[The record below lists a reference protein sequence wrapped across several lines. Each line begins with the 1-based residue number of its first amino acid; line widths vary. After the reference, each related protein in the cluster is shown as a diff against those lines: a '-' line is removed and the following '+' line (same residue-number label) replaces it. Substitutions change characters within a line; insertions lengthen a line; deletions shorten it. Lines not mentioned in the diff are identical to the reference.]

1 MKRLIKILSVIMAT
15 IMFFS
20 VFSAANPAI
29 AAEIQEVE
37 MTEDTQPTDTS
48 ENTENTEA
56 EVEVLNE
63 ITDLR
68 DEYTKHFRQSD
79 GSYIAAKYSSPVH
92 YQKNSKWVEYDFT
105 IEEKNS
111 GKIFSTDSVF
121 EPVSSDIPVKFP
133 SRISKDGSNEIDID
147 IADTTISFA
156 PKTSQNGL
164 KNASGD
170 IAEESELLSAEV
182 VNGDTVST
190 YSLNSDN
197 AVKSEE
203 ENALGVDKRKG
214 AVKYENVFEDVN
226 LEYEISS
233 NVIKESIVLEKKQ
246 DKNIFEF
253 TMDLGTLY
261 PKKEQDGSIVLYTDS
276 GYTNAQSVIAPPYML
291 DSNGVYSDLVSMELT
306 PDGDKYTLTITA
318 DKNWLDDKQRIY
330 PVIIDPTILLDINRQ
345 NTIDCYVDASSPN
358 ASYPYD
364 YYLYAGH
371 STLGKTRTFVKFNLP
386 ELPDEC
392 CVIQNASL
400 QIYQMSV
407 DAGSEKRFISVHT
420 VTEDWNNTT
429 LSPTWNDQPEFATT
443 ALDYAELT
451 YGCGD
456 YYLFDITRAA
466 KSWFENGKNYGV
478 VIKGYDESK
487 VGRAQIISAEY
498 NITSVVY
505 PTISVNYRNNKGT
518 ESYWSYSTYG
528 VNTAGT
534 AYIND
539 YTGNLVYSLPILSS
553 SGELMPLALSAVF
566 NNYCANERLTAGK
579 ENSSRTTPGK
589 GFRLSIQETVLTS
602 DKYGLSGDNKDNYP
616 YVYTD
621 GDGTEHYI
629 QKVTEKD
636 KDDKETTVYKDEDGL
651 GLTLTLNHN
660 DCTYKI
666 TDKSDTQKCFNS
678 EGNLCNIYDAN
689 GNNIHIAYKSE
700 NTEIGLQAKT
710 RIAYITDGAGHK
722 FTFSYYT
729 FDGVETDYIETI
741 TDNAGRTI
749 YFTTTGGFLRSV
761 KYYDGTYS
769 KIVYEAQ
776 NDETKDVYEESAEGL
791 INYVLSNDGYGLNFD
806 YTSKATGRRV
816 NKVKEFGTNENGSFK
831 LGQVVTF
838 DRTEYNTTVIRSAG
852 IDGLHYSNSYNAT
865 TESDTDTNKDG
876 KLDGDDDIL
885 TTLQFD
891 NTGRAVAQQIKYGNG
906 SMVGAGSYDFTSSA
920 GDTTTLDS
928 KNRVSSTGSLGK
940 SVVNLLTGGNA
951 ESTTGWTH
959 SASSPSVATEK
970 YMGKKSLKLT
980 NSGLTGSGNVYYR
993 QRVDGLTNGG
1003 TYTLSAYVKVGSVT
1017 KTAESKY
1024 TGAHLQINTVGT
1036 DGALDTAVRSEAICE
1051 TTDTG
1056 IDNGWRRITA
1066 TVTIPNDESHTFVY
1080 LCFRN
1085 MNGTAYFDCIQ
1096 LESGSA
1102 ANSFNIL
1109 ENSSF
1114 EKSSGGLPTG
1124 WSAINTSYTTSSNG
1138 TVTNGITTVAK
1149 ANGTQSVRI
1158 TGDPDI
1164 AKGYSQLIYVDGK
1177 ADNTYIVSGWGRG
1190 YPVNSTFHTN
1200 GTDDKGTD
1208 DECDDEPKNIALF
1221 EIAVK
1226 VTYDCTDA
1234 SKKVTEVEQYKDSA
1248 CFNTT
1253 ITSWQY
1259 ASTPFSLEY
1268 SKPDEG
1274 CTYTPKY
1281 FQIVPRYSRQVNFVY
1296 FDHLML
1302 VKEPSQTYTYDKE
1315 GNLLKATANSEQKA
1329 NAEYDDNGNMTS
1341 YTDTLGNTTTMHYDN
1356 KHNLTHTTSEK
1367 GVTTGTAYNSN
1378 GTDSVS
1384 EIRNALKH
1392 DDATLAIR
1400 TNKEYHTG
1408 GEDYGIN
1415 DGAYLKYYYDE
1426 HGNATH
1432 YTFNWA
1438 TGAPKTTTDANGVT
1452 TTNKYYTSKE
1462 PDGTEIHDYTRLESV
1477 STGSSK
1483 VTYTYDQTL
1492 TGKYGGNRMSS
1503 ILFGSATK
1511 GETYSFKFDE
1521 YGNNYATYV
1530 GSQLLAENKYAEN
1543 NGVLDLTTYGNGDKI
1558 EYTHNNLGLVTTR
1571 VKSGDSTTTYKWKY
1585 DASGTLLSHTD
1596 SGTGYKYTY
1605 AYDSLGRAIRQN
1617 VTMYAGDNAGTPVSF
1632 TENVYD
1638 KANNLTKLINN
1649 VGGRTMTQ
1657 EYSYSALSGNTA
1669 SEKYAKD
1676 NLPTQYTLPSNENVT
1691 YDYDSL
1697 NRLNRY
1703 TISLGTPIYVDY
1715 TYKKSDRNTG
1725 SSELYR
1731 TTQLSTEFI
1740 GNDTYTYYYD
1750 SVGNITS
1757 IKKGVRKS
1765 TDPES
1770 ADFRKTDG
1778 AVAYRSYEYDDL
1790 YQLTRE
1796 NNKSTNETKV
1806 WSYDDLG
1813 NIESVTIYPYSATTL
1828 STSTKTITYNYGEKT
1843 ETTPDGEVTS
1853 WNNILFGVDLNGN
1866 STYEDAETITYDAIG
1881 NPTKYLGNDLL
1892 WTGRELYRYQN
1903 DNFRNTYYYD
1913 SEGLRSRKNIY
1924 IKNANGGFDYNGK
1937 VMYQYLGGLLTYQCT
1952 YNASDGVD
1960 KEMYFFYDSYS
1971 RLTAIRYISSIGD
1984 YYYYV
1989 TTNKQGDVLGLY
2001 SANGNLKVSYEYDA
2015 WGNCT
2020 VKDASGNPITSSV
2033 HIGNV
2038 NPIRYRSY
2046 YYDTDTGMYYLQS
2059 RYYDANIGRFINV
2072 DGTLNGNG
2080 DIIGF
2085 NMYAFCSNNPIMF
2098 SDPSGCGKLQD
2109 FKNWVSGKI
2118 SEIRIKINRFFI
2130 KTHPYETITEAAIA
2144 SGINLN
2150 ERTQVTNL
2158 EYGQGITYNP
2168 DTNSYG
2174 LTTTVTG
2181 EHASVDMSLI
2191 LSDPSVVAIVH
2202 SHPNC
2207 NGHIG
2212 NEFSDTIDNGGIIS
2226 GDWAVAKSN
2235 QKDSYLAAPDGNLYL
2250 MVWDAEEYNQSLV
2263 SSDLPIDDTPVQ
2275 CVF

>member
-29 AAEIQEVE
+29 AAGIQEAE
-37 MTEDTQPTDTS
+37 FTEES
-48 ENTENTEA
+48 VVAEETEEGDESEA
-56 EVEVLNE
+56 EAVIVGEDE
-63 ITDLR
+63 TRR
-68 DEYTKHFRQSD
+68 DEYTKHFIMSD
-79 GSYIAAKYSSPVH
+79 GSRRAVRYSQAVH
-92 YQKNSKWVEYDFT
+92 YRENGKWTDIDNTLEYDNKNDEYTNKSNSFDVKFKENFSDDDFFSIENEGYTLSWEYVDNGLNKYFVDGEVEEIPEPQDNVEKFT
-105 IEEKNS
+105 RKHNGNIRYNNFEKNC
-111 GKIFSTDSVF
+111 
-121 EPVSSDIPVKFP
+121 E
-133 SRISKDGSNEIDID
+133 
-147 IADTTISFA
+147 
-156 PKTSQNGL
+156 
-164 KNASGD
+164 
-170 IAEESELLSAEV
+170 
-182 VNGDTVST
+182 
-190 YSLNSDN
+190 
-197 AVKSEE
+197 
-203 ENALGVDKRKG
+203 
-214 AVKYENVFEDVN
+214 
-226 LEYEISS
+226 LEYVVTG
-233 NVIKESIVLEKKQ
+233 NGVKENIILNKKT
-246 DKNIFEF
+246 DKNEF
-253 TMDLGTLY
+253 SFNVTAEGLTLV
-261 PKKEQDGSIVLYTDS
+261 KNTDGSISANSTEGEEIFYIPAPFMYDS
-276 GYTNAQSVIAPPYML
+276 KNI
-291 DSNGVYSDLVSMELT
+291 YSFDVS
-306 PDGDKYTLTITA
+306 YTLTQKDSGAYTITVTA
-318 DKNWLDDKQRIY
+318 DDEWLADSERVY
-330 PVIIDPTILLDINRQ
+330 PVTIDPVIQTNR
-345 NTIDCYVDASSPN
+345 TKAAIE
-358 ASYPYD
+358 
-364 YYLYAGH
+364 
-371 STLGKTRTFVKFNLP
+371 TTFVSSGNPSKNYNDMQDVYIGVESSDYLVCRALFEFDLP
-386 ELPDEC
+386 ELQKGDMVIGGYLCLVQHSSSFYTSTMPDQEIDAHL
-392 CVIQNASL
+392 VTGTWNAS
-400 QIYQMSV
+400 
-407 DAGSEKRFISVHT
+407 T
-420 VTEDWNNTT
+420 VTWNTKP
-429 LSPTWNDQPEFATT
+429 SYDSI
-443 ALDYAELT
+443 ALDYSFLKNNVNEWKN
-451 YGCGD
+451 
-456 YYLFDITRAA
+456 FDITKAVKGWYEGTYTNNGIMIKKAVETGSNADVAA
-466 KSWFENGKNYGV
+466 RGIFWSDKYNGQEDYYPY
-478 VIKGYDESK
+478 IE
-487 VGRAQIISAEY
+487 II
-498 NITSVVY
+498 
-505 PTISVNYRNNKGT
+505 YRNNKGL
-518 ESYWSYSTYG
+518 ENYWSYSSYG
-528 VNTAGT
+528 VDTAGT

-636 KDDKETTVYKDEDGL
+636 EDGKETTVYKDEDGL

-816 NKVKEFGTNENGSFK
+816 KKVKEFGTNENGSFK

-865 TESDTDTNKDG
+865 TESDTDTNNDG
-876 KLDGDDDIL
+876 KLDGDDDII

-891 NTGRAVAQQIKYGNG
+891 NSGKTVAQQIKYGNG
-906 SMVGAGSYDFTSSA
+906 SMVGAGSYDFTDSSGEA
-920 GDTTTLDS
+920 ASLGS
-928 KNRVSSTGSLGK
+928 KNRVSSTGSMGK
-940 SVVNLLTGGNA
+940 SVVNLITGGNA

-980 NSGLTGSGNVYYR
+980 NSGLTGSGNVYYG

-1024 TGAHLQINTVGT
+1024 TGAHIQINTVGT

-1096 LESGSA
+1096 LESGSV

-1114 EKSSGGLPTG
+1114 EKSSNGLPTG
-1124 WSAINTSYTTSSNG
+1124 WSAINTSYSTSSTG

-1149 ANGTQSVRI
+1149 ANGTKSVRI
-1158 TGDPDI
+1158 TGEPDV
-1164 AKGYSQLIYVDGK
+1164 AKGYSQKIYVDGK
-1177 ADNTYIVSGWGRG
+1177 AEETYIVSGWGRG
-1190 YPVNSTFHTN
+1190 YPVNSTFHTT
-1200 GTDDKGTD
+1200 GTDEDA
-1208 DECDDEPKNIALF
+1208 ENIALF

-1226 VTYDCTDA
+1226 VTYDRTDA
-1234 SKKVTEVEQYKDSA
+1234 EKKVTEVSQYKDSA

-1329 NAEYDDNGNMTS
+1329 NAEYDDNDNMTS

-1770 ADFRKTDG
+1770 ADFKKTDG

-1952 YNASDGVD
+1952 YNASDEVD

-1971 RLTAIRYISSIGD
+1971 RLTAIRYISNIGD

-2020 VKDASGNPITSSV
+2020 VKDASGNAITSSI

-2046 YYDTDTGMYYLQS
+2046 YYDTDTGLYYLQS
-2059 RYYDANIGRFINV
+2059 RYYDAAIGRFINA
-2072 DGTLNGNG
+2072 DGYVGTSTTKALSY
-2080 DIIGF
+2080 
-2085 NMYAFCSNNPIMF
+2085 NMFAYCLNNPVMF
-2098 SDPSGCGKLQD
+2098 SDPTGYSVSIAAVVLVVAFVVLAVAAVGISHYVSKNHPEGYRGKPLFNEEVSDNCDFTGDFIFSDSTGPGIDKNGASLGETDSGVVSLALRDKNKTGMLKLD
-2109 FKNWVSGKI
+2109 ILSLDGALSVDYSGGLGFDVGLSASVLSVKVEQ
-2118 SEIRIKINRFFI
+2118 EIGLG
-2130 KTHPYETITEAAIA
+2130 EMTITPGCNVE
-2144 SGINLN
+2144 
-2150 ERTQVTNL
+2150 V
-2158 EYGQGITYNP
+2158 
-2168 DTNSYG
+2168 
-2174 LTTTVTG
+2174 LTI
-2181 EHASVDMSLI
+2181 S
-2191 LSDPSVVAIVH
+2191 
-2202 SHPNC
+2202 
-2207 NGHIG
+2207 
-2212 NEFSDTIDNGGIIS
+2212 GGIAWDPEEGKVKGTAPCAGWIS
-2226 GDWAVAKSN
+2226 G
-2235 QKDSYLAAPDGNLYL
+2235 GGG
-2250 MVWDAEEYNQSLV
+2250 
-2263 SSDLPIDDTPVQ
+2263 IDVDYK
-2275 CVF
+2275 

>member
-1 MKRLIKILSVIMAT
+1 
-15 IMFFS
+15 
-20 VFSAANPAI
+20 
-29 AAEIQEVE
+29 
-37 MTEDTQPTDTS
+37 MTEDTQATDTS

-63 ITDLR
+63 ITNLR

-92 YQKNSKWVEYDFT
+92 YQKNGKWVEYDFT

-214 AVKYENVFEDVN
+214 AVKYENVFEDVS

-318 DKNWLDDKQRIY
+318 DKNWLDDKQRVY

-392 CVIQNASL
+392 CVIQEARLN
-400 QIYQMSV
+400 IVQMSV

-420 VTEDWNNTT
+420 VNEDWNNTT

-451 YGCGD
+451 YGFCD
-456 YYLFDITRAA
+456 VYMFDITRAA

-498 NITSVVY
+498 DTTEVAY
-505 PTISVNYRNNKGT
+505 PTISVKYRNNKGT

-553 SGELMPLALSAVF
+553 SGALMPLALSAVY
-566 NNYCANERLTAGK
+566 NNYCANERLTVGK
-579 ENSSRTTPGK
+579 NNSSRTTPGK
-589 GFRLSIQETVLTS
+589 GFRLSIQETVLPS
-602 DKYGLSGDNKDNYP
+602 DKYGLTGENKENYP

-629 QKVTEKD
+629 QKVKEKD
-636 KDDKETTVYKDEDGL
+636 KDGKETTVYKDEDGL
-651 GLTLTLNHN
+651 NLTLKL
-660 DCTYKI
+660 DGECSYI
-666 TDKSDTQKCFNS
+666 LTDKAGTERWFNS
-678 EGNLCNIYDAN
+678 KGNLLKILDAN
-689 GNNIHIAYKSE
+689 GNEIHIYFKPASTADNLEEKS
-700 NTEIGLQAKT
+700 
-710 RIAYITDGAGHK
+710 RISYITDGSGHK
-722 FTFSYYT
+722 FTFTYYE
-729 FDGVETDYIETI
+729 DKGVELDYIKTI
-741 TDNAGRTI
+741 KDNAGRTI

-761 KYYDGTYS
+761 KYYDETVT
-769 KIVYEAQ
+769 KIVYEGE
-776 NDETKDVYEESAEGL
+776 NSSTPEYEESAEGL

-816 NKVKEFGTNENGSFK
+816 KKVKEFGTSANGTFK
-831 LGQVVTF
+831 SGQIVTF
-838 DRTEYNTTVIRSAG
+838 DRTEYNTTVVRSAG
-852 IDGLHYSNSYNAT
+852 IDGFHY
-865 TESDTDTNKDG
+865 ESDNTK
-876 KLDGDDDIL
+876 GDDDII

-891 NTGRAVAQQIKYGNG
+891 NSGRTVAQQIKYGNG
-906 SMVGAGSYDFTSSA
+906 SMVGAGSYDFTDSSGEA
-920 GDTTTLDS
+920 ASLGS
-928 KNRVSSTGSLGK
+928 KNRVSSTGSMGK

-959 SASSPSVATEK
+959 SASSPAVATEK
-970 YMGKKSLKLT
+970 YMGTKSLKLSV
-980 NSGLTGSGNVYYR
+980 SGLTGSGNTYYR
-993 QRVDGLTNGG
+993 QKVEGLTKGG
-1003 TYTLSAYVKVGSVT
+1003 TYTLSAYVKVGNVT
-1017 KTAESKY
+1017 ATAENKY
-1024 TGAHLQINTVGT
+1024 TGAHLQITTVGT
-1036 DGALDTAVRSEAICE
+1036 DGATDEPVRSEAISE

-1066 TVTIPNDESHTFVY
+1066 TVTIPQDTASTYVY
-1080 LCFRN
+1080 LCLRN

-1096 LESGSA
+1096 LESGSV

-1114 EKSSGGLPTG
+1114 EKSSNGLPTG
-1124 WSAINTSYTTSSNG
+1124 WSAINTSYSTSSTG
-1138 TVTNGITTVAK
+1138 TVTNGITTAAK
-1149 ANGTQSVRI
+1149 ANGTKSVRI
-1158 TGDPDI
+1158 TGEPDV
-1164 AKGYSQLIYVDGK
+1164 AKGYSQKIYVDGK
-1177 ADNTYIVSGWGRG
+1177 AEETYIVSGWGRG
-1190 YPVNSTFHTN
+1190 YPVNSTFHTT
-1200 GTDDKGTD
+1200 GTEEDA
-1208 DECDDEPKNIALF
+1208 ENIALF

-1226 VTYDCTDA
+1226 VTYDREDEN
-1234 SKKVTEVEQYKDSA
+1234 KNITEVSQYKDSA

-1281 FQIVPRYSRQVNFVY
+1281 FQIVPRYCRQVNYVY

-1315 GNLLKATANSEQKA
+1315 GNLLKATANSEQEA
-1329 NAEYDDNGNMTS
+1329 NAKYDDNNNLTS
-1341 YTDTLGNTTTMHYDN
+1341 YTDTLGNTTTMHYDD

-1378 GTDSVS
+1378 GTVSVS
-1384 EIRNALKH
+1384 ELRNTLKH

-1408 GEDYGIN
+1408 GDDYGIN

-1426 HGNATH
+1426 HGNATY
-1432 YTFNWA
+1432 YTYNWA
-1438 TGAPKTTTDANGVT
+1438 TGALKTTTDANGVT
-1452 TTNKYYTSKE
+1452 TTNKYYAYQDVNGKE
-1462 PDGTEIHDYTRLESV
+1462 ITDYTRLESV

-1521 YGNNYATYV
+1521 YGNTTSTYV
-1530 GSQLLAENKYAEN
+1530 GTQPLSTNTYKGN
-1543 NGVLDLTTYGNGDKI
+1543 NGVLELTTYGNGDKI
-1558 EYTHNNLGLVTTR
+1558 EYTYNNLGLVTTR
-1571 VKSGDSTTTYKWKY
+1571 VKTGKSSTTYKWKY
-1585 DASGTLLSHTD
+1585 DATGTLLAHTD

-1605 AYDSLGRAIRQN
+1605 AYDSLGRAIRQD
-1617 VTMYAGDNAGTPVSF
+1617 VTMYAGDNAGAPVSF

-1649 VGGRTMTQ
+1649 IGGRTITQ
-1657 EYSYSALSGNTA
+1657 EYSYSALSNNTA

-1676 NLPTQYTLPSNENVT
+1676 NLPTQYSLASNRNVT

-1697 NRLNRY
+1697 SRLNQY
-1703 TISLGTPIYVDY
+1703 TLSLGTPIYVNY
-1715 TYKKSDRNTG
+1715 TYKMSDRNTG
-1725 SSELYR
+1725 DSELYR

-1740 GNDTYTYYYD
+1740 NNDTYTYYYD

-1757 IKKGVRKS
+1757 IKKGERKS
-1765 TDPES
+1765 TNPDS
-1770 ADFRKTDG
+1770 ADFKKTDG

-1796 NNKSTNETKV
+1796 NNKSANETKV

-1813 NIESVTIYPYSATTL
+1813 NIESVTIYPYSTTTL
-1828 STSTKTITYNYGEKT
+1828 STATKTVTYDYGQEND
-1843 ETTPDGEVTS
+1843 TTADDDGTG
-1853 WNNILFGVDLNGN
+1853 WNNILLGVDLNGN
-1866 STYEDAETITYDAIG
+1866 GTYETDEKISYDAIG
-1881 NPTKYLGNDLL
+1881 NPEKYLGNDLL
-1892 WTGRELYRYQN
+1892 WTGRELYRYEN
-1903 DNFRNTYYYD
+1903 DHIRNNYYYD
-1913 SEGLRSRKNIY
+1913 SDGLRSRKNMY
-1924 IKNANGGFDYNGK
+1924 VSNGNGGYTYNGK

-1952 YNASDGVD
+1952 YNSSNEVD
-1960 KEMYFFYDSYS
+1960 TEMYFFYDSYS
-1971 RLTAIRYISSIGD
+1971 RLTAIRYIKGSINH
-1984 YYYYV
+1984 YYYV
-1989 TTNKQGDVLGLY
+1989 TTNKQGDVLGIY
-2001 SANGNLKVSYEYDA
+2001 SASGSLLASYDYDA

-2020 VKDASGNPITSSV
+2020 VNTVNSNYT
-2033 HIGNV
+2033 IGND

-2046 YYDTDTGMYYLQS
+2046 YYDTDTGLYYLQS
-2059 RYYDANIGRFINV
+2059 RYYDATIGRFINA
-2072 DGTLNGNG
+2072 DGYVGTSITDALSY
-2080 DIIGF
+2080 
-2085 NMYAFCSNNPIMF
+2085 NMFAYCMNNPIMY
-2098 SDPSGCGKLQD
+2098 SDPTGCVPWLI
-2109 FKNWVSGKI
+2109 V
-2118 SEIRIKINRFFI
+2118 
-2130 KTHPYETITEAAIA
+2130 AA
-2144 SGINLN
+2144 
-2150 ERTQVTNL
+2150 
-2158 EYGQGITYNP
+2158 
-2168 DTNSYG
+2168 
-2174 LTTTVTG
+2174 
-2181 EHASVDMSLI
+2181 
-2191 LSDPSVVAIVH
+2191 VAIVTVAVIVD
-2202 SHPNC
+2202 C
-2207 NGHIG
+2207 CTG
-2212 NEFSDTIDNGGIIS
+2212 NNVFGASASSTNTVNFETPIIPDPLPISVETGDKTSTTNWSVGDSSKPISVYANAEKENLIFSSSAGIVFNISDFSMRFNLALDNISVSGSVKNNNHIS
-2226 GDWAVAKSN
+2226 GFSVK
-2235 QKDSYLAAPDGNLYL
+2235 GNLTRFKVGFEKFDTTILDNRIENTIYTN
-2250 MVWDAEEYNQSLV
+2250 ASV
-2263 SSDLPIDDTPVQ
+2263 SGYVIAYAYAYITYGVPLPSPGYQ
-2275 CVF
+2275 YSGAY

>member
-1 MKRLIKILSVIMAT
+1 MKRIIKILSVFLSFV
-15 IMFFS
+15 MFLS
-20 VFSAANPAI
+20 VFSSANPAI
-29 AAEIQEVE
+29 AAELQG
-37 MTEDTQPTDTS
+37 TEKTENSQTTNTS
-48 ENTENTEA
+48 ENAENTA
-56 EVEVLNE
+56 DEVEVLNE

-68 DEYTKHFRQSD
+68 DEYTKYFRQSD
-79 GSYIAAKYSSPVH
+79 GSYIAAEYSSPVH
-92 YQKNSKWVEYDFT
+92 YQKNGKWVEYDFT
-105 IEEKNS
+105 IEENTT
-111 GKIFSTDSVF
+111 GKLFSTDSVF
-121 EPVSSDIPVKFP
+121 SPASSDMPVKFP
-133 SRISKDGSNEIDID
+133 SEISKDGNNEISID
-147 IADTTISFA
+147 IADTTIAFS
-156 PKTSQNGL
+156 PKASQKGL

-170 IAEESELLSAEV
+170 IAKETELVSAEIV
-182 VNGDTVST
+182 SGDTADT
-190 YSLNSDN
+190 YSLKSTNEAEITKDN
-197 AVKSEE
+197 ALS
-203 ENALGVDKRKG
+203 VDNRKG

-253 TMDLGTLY
+253 TMDLGGLY
-261 PKKEQDGSIVLYTDS
+261 PEKEADGSIVLYTDS
-276 GYTNAQSVIAPPYML
+276 EHTKAQSVITPPYMM
-291 DSNGVYSDLVSMELT
+291 DSNGAYSDSVSMELT
-306 PDGDKYTLTITA
+306 PDGDKYTLTVTA
-318 DKNWLDDKQRIY
+318 DKNWLNDKSRAY
-330 PVIIDPTILLDINRQ
+330 PVVIDPTILLDINRQ
-345 NTIDCYVDASSPN
+345 NTIDCYVDNNSPN
-358 ASYPYD
+358 SSYPYD

-371 STLGKTRTFVKFNLP
+371 STLGKTRTYVKFNLP
-386 ELPDEC
+386 ELPDDC
-392 CVIQNASL
+392 CVIQNARL

-429 LSPTWNDQPEFATT
+429 LSPTWNDQPTFAST

-451 YGCGD
+451 YDCGD
-456 YYLFDITRAA
+456 YYQFDITRAA
-466 KSWFENGKNYGV
+466 KNWFENGNNYGV

-505 PTISVNYRNNKGT
+505 PTIVVTYRNNKGV
-518 ESYWSYSTYG
+518 EDYWSYSTYG

-534 AYIND
+534 AYVND

-553 SGELMPLALSAVF
+553 SGELMPLALSAVY
-566 NNYCANERLTAGK
+566 NNYCANERLTVGK
-579 ENSSRTTPGK
+579 NNSSRTTPGK
-589 GFRLSIQETVLTS
+589 GFRLSIQETVLPS
-602 DKYGLSGDNKDNYP
+602 DKYGLTGESKENYP

-629 QKVTEKD
+629 QKVKEKD
-636 KDDKETTVYKDEDGL
+636 KDGKETTVYKDEDGL

-710 RIAYITDGAGHK
+710 RIAYITDGSGHK
-722 FTFSYYT
+722 FTFTYYK
-729 FDGVETDYIETI
+729 DKGVELDYIETI
-741 TDNAGRTI
+741 KDNAGRTI

-761 KYYDGTYS
+761 KYYDETVT
-769 KIVYEAQ
+769 KIVYEGE
-776 NDETKDVYEESAEGL
+776 NSSTPEYEESAEGL

-816 NKVKEFGTNENGSFK
+816 KKVKEFGTNANGSFK
-831 LGQVVTF
+831 AGQIVTF

-852 IDGLHYSNSYNAT
+852 IDGIHN
-865 TESDTDTNKDG
+865 ETNEAY
-876 KLDGDDDIL
+876 GDDDII

-891 NTGRAVAQQIKYGNG
+891 NTGRTVAQQIKYGNG
-906 SMVGAGSYDFTSSA
+906 SFVGAGSYEFTDSSGESA
-920 GDTTTLDS
+920 SLGS
-928 KNRVSSTGSLGK
+928 KNRVSSTGSMGK

-951 ESTTGWTH
+951 ESTAGWTH

-970 YMGKKSLKLT
+970 YMGTKSLKLT
-980 NSGLTGSGNVYYR
+980 NSGLTGIGNVYYR
-993 QRVDGLTNGG
+993 QRVDGLTNGS

-1017 KTAESKY
+1017 KTAENNY
-1024 TGAHLQINTVGT
+1024 TGAHLQITSVGT
-1036 DGALDTAVRSEAICE
+1036 DGVADNPVRSEAICE
-1051 TTDTG
+1051 ATDTG
-1056 IDNGWRRITA
+1056 IDNGWRRLTA
-1066 TVTIPNDESHTFVY
+1066 TVTIPADESHTFIY
-1080 LCFRN
+1080 LCLRN
-1085 MNGTAYFDCIQ
+1085 VNGTAYFDCIQ
-1096 LESGSA
+1096 LESGNA

-1124 WSAINTSYTTSSNG
+1124 WSAINTSYTTSSNS

-1158 TGDPDI
+1158 TGDPDV
-1164 AKGYSQLIYVDGK
+1164 AKGYSQKIYVDGK
-1177 ADNTYIVSGWGRG
+1177 ADDTYIVSGWGRG
-1190 YPVNSTFHTN
+1190 YPVNSTFHTS
-1200 GTDDKGTD
+1200 GTDDDT
-1208 DECDDEPKNIALF
+1208 KNIALF

-1226 VTYDCTDA
+1226 VTYDRTDEN
-1234 SKKVTEVEQYKDSA
+1234 KNVTEVSQYKDSA
-1248 CFNTT
+1248 TFNTT

-1281 FQIVPRYSRQVNFVY
+1281 FQIVPRYCRQVNYVY

-1302 VKEPSQTYTYDKE
+1302 VKEPSQTYTYDEK

-1329 NAEYDDNGNMTS
+1329 NAEYDDNDNMTS
-1341 YTDTLGNTTTMHYDN
+1341 YTDTLGNTTKMNYDS
-1356 KHNLTHTTSEK
+1356 KHNLTHTTSAK
-1367 GVTTGTAYNSN
+1367 GVTTSNAYNSN
-1378 GTDSVS
+1378 GTVSVS
-1384 EIRNALKH
+1384 ELRNTLKH

-1408 GEDYGIN
+1408 GEAYGIN

-1432 YTFNWA
+1432 YTYNWA

-1452 TTNKYYTSKE
+1452 TTNKYYTYKDE
-1462 PDGTEIHDYTRLESV
+1462 DGNEKNDYTRLESV

-1503 ILFGSATK
+1503 ILFGSESY

-1521 YGNNYATYV
+1521 YGNTTSTYV
-1530 GSQLLAENKYAEN
+1530 GTQPLSTNYYKDN
-1543 NGVLDLTTYGNGDKI
+1543 NGVLYLTRYGNGDTI
-1558 EYTHNNLGLVTTR
+1558 NYTYNNLGLTSIK
-1571 VKSGDSTTTYKWKY
+1571 VKSGDSTTTYKWSY
-1585 DASGTLLSHTD
+1585 DASGTLLAHTD

-1649 VGGRTMTQ
+1649 IGGRTITQ
-1657 EYSYSALSGNTA
+1657 EYSYSALSGNAA
-1669 SEKYAKD
+1669 SANYAKD
-1676 NLPTQYTLPSNENVT
+1676 NLPTQYSLASNRKVT

-1697 NRLNRY
+1697 NRLNQY
-1703 TISLGTPIYVDY
+1703 KLSLGTPIYVNY
-1715 TYKKSDRNTG
+1715 TYKMSDRNTG
-1725 SSELYR
+1725 GSELYR

-1740 GNDTYTYYYD
+1740 NNDTYTYYYD

-1757 IKKGVRKS
+1757 IKKGQRTS
-1765 TDPES
+1765 SNPDD
-1770 ADFRKTDG
+1770 AGFKTVSNAG
-1778 AVAYRSYEYDDL
+1778 AYRSYEYDDL

-1813 NIESVTIYPYSATTL
+1813 NIESVTIYPYSTTTL
-1828 STSTKTITYNYGEKT
+1828 STATKTVTYDYGQENDKT
-1843 ETTPDGEVTS
+1843 TDDDGTG
-1853 WNNILFGVDLNGN
+1853 WNNILLGVDLNGN
-1866 STYEDAETITYDAIG
+1866 GTYEDSEKISYDAIG
-1881 NPTKYLGNDLL
+1881 NPEKYLGNDLL
-1892 WTGRELYRYQN
+1892 WTGRELYRYEN
-1903 DNFRNTYYYD
+1903 DLIRNTYYYD
-1913 SEGLRSRKNIY
+1913 SDGLRSRKNMY
-1924 IKNANGGFDYNGK
+1924 VSNENGGYTYNGK

-1952 YNASDGVD
+1952 YNAADEVD
-1960 KEMYFFYDSYS
+1960 TEMYFFYDSYS
-1971 RLTAIRYISSIGD
+1971 KLTAIRYIKGSTNH
-1984 YYYYV
+1984 YYYV
-1989 TTNKQGDVLGLY
+1989 TTNMQGDVLGIY
-2001 SANGNLKVSYEYDA
+2001 SAAGDLLASYTYDA

-2020 VKDASGNPITSSV
+2020 VNIVNSDYT
-2033 HIGNV
+2033 IGND

-2046 YYDTDTGMYYLQS
+2046 YYDADTGLYYLQS
-2059 RYYDANIGRFINV
+2059 RYYNPEIGRFINA

-2080 DIIGF
+2080 DIIGY
-2085 NMYAFCSNNPIMF
+2085 NMFAYCSNNPIMF
-2098 SDPSGCGKLQD
+2098 SDPSGCGKWQD

-2150 ERTQVTNL
+2150 ERTQDTNL

-2181 EHASVDMSLI
+2181 EHATVDMSLI
-2191 LSDPSVVAIVH
+2191 LSDPSVVAMVH

-2212 NEFSDTIDNGGIIS
+2212 NEFSDTIDNGGIIF
-2226 GDWAVAKSN
+2226 GDWVVAKNN
-2235 QKDSYLAAPDGNLYL
+2235 QKDLYLAAPDGNLYL